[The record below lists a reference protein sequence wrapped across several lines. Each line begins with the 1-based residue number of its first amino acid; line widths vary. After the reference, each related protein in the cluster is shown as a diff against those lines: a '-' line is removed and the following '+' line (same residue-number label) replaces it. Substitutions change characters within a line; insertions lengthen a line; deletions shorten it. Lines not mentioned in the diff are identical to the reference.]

1 MYVSKQIS
9 THSVFSCSVL
19 HSYLHL
25 LYFLLLICLSSFI
38 IAALLQN
45 YRCHFSIVK
54 LSSELLKYPKLKS
67 LSRCQLHPDS
77 KSGLEFVATSLNS
90 EVEFNNEDSKL
101 YYDEAITTL
110 KQVIK

>member
-1 MYVSKQIS
+1 M
-9 THSVFSCSVL
+9 
-19 HSYLHL
+19 
-25 LYFLLLICLSSFI
+25 SSFI

-54 LSSELLKYPKLKS
+54 LSSELFKYPKLQS